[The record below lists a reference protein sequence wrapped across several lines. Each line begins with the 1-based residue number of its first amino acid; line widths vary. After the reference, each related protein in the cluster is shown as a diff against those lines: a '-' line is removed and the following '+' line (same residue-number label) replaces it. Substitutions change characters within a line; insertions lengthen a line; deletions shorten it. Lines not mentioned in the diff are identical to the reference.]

1 MEPLDAHI
9 HLMLPWSLPISG
21 VARVG
26 EGIGL
31 KYPPARTINS
41 SSTHDRGQSSSCTHL
56 LVSQNN

>member
-26 EGIGL
+26 EGVGL
-31 KYPPARTINS
+31 KYPPARTSNL
-41 SSTHDRGQSSSCTHL
+41 SSTHYRGQSSSYSHS